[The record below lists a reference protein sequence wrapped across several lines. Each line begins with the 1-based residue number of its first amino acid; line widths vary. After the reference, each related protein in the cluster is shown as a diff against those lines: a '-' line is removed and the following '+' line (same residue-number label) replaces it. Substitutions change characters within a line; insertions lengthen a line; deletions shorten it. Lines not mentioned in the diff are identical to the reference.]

1 MKKLN
6 VVLVLVLLLVA
17 GIPAAFAQSRTVSG
31 KITDPSG
38 APVQGANII
47 VKGTNVGATTN
58 ADGNYTINVPSGSN
72 TLVVSYVGH
81 TSQELNIAGRTT
93 VNVSLSEDQGELER
107 VVVTALGI
115 EKSQK
120 ALGFSQTT
128 VSGENFTQARE
139 ISTANALAGRVAGV
153 NVTKV
158 ASGPAGSSRVVIRGA
173 KTLGSTL
180 NQPLYVVDGVPIDNS
195 NFGQAGVWGGA
206 DQGDGMSSINPDD
219 IESMTVLKGASAAA
233 LYGSR
238 AANGVI
244 LITTKKGMG
253 RKGIGVEV
261 NSNYVMDKV
270 NNLTDFQHEFGS
282 GGLVNPPGTSGLAS
296 QVPEFA
302 TSVAEHWNNWWGT
315 SAWGP
320 RLGTGNVVQF
330 DGVTRPYT
338 YKGDNWDK
346 FYETGTTFTNTVSLT
361 GGTAEQNFR
370 FSASSL
376 QNDGVI
382 PNSGFDRINL
392 SLAATAKLF
401 KRLSFNTKVLY
412 SNEKAKNRP
421 NLSDSPGNGILTL
434 YYLPGDVDVRDLLG
448 DPKKPGAV
456 PGAAQQTEQGL
467 TIFDGKI
474 PGEEFQM
481 NYDLWTQNP
490 YWAAYQQINTDT
502 RDRVISTGELRYDI
516 TSFLYLSGQAGM
528 DWYTLRGERLTPQ
541 GTGHSRGGSMSENE
555 NRTREINLQYMLGFN
570 KTFNKIGVNAFV
582 GGNRMRRQ
590 NESISAD
597 GSGFNI
603 PLFQAITN
611 ANLKGYGYGFGKS
624 GINSVF
630 GSAEFSYNNVLFLTG
645 TARKDWFSVLNPKK
659 NSILYPSVN
668 ASFVFTDAI
677 QSLPTVI
684 SYGKVRASWA
694 QVGNVNSVNPYS
706 TKLSYSAT
714 GTTQRYGGD
723 DANLPLAGNTSGT
736 NFPNPDLVPFTS
748 TETEAGIDIRFF
760 QNRLGIDFTYYS
772 QKTTDD
778 ILNANISRSSGFV
791 TKSVN
796 LGQITNKGI
805 ELLVT
810 GTPIKSALQWDVS
823 LNFAKN
829 NSNVVSLIEGQTE
842 LLGEEPRT
850 RTVVIKHIVGY
861 PYGMITGISQL
872 RDPATGLLVYN
883 SDGAPV
889 TDGNYQ
895 ILGNGVPDF
904 TGGLNNSFTFKNV
917 NLSFLI
923 DFKSGGDIYSGT
935 NVRMTQAGFTKQT
948 LMGREGE
955 EPLNVSGVIQDGEDA
970 DGKPIYK
977 PFSKTLTPGEAANYW
992 GNLGDRASERFVY
1005 DASFIKLRQ
1014 VTLGYQIPKK
1024 ILGKTPLQGLMVSF
1038 VARNLAILKKNTP
1051 NIDPESSYTSSN
1063 SQGLDYFGFPATRT
1077 YGFNLRANF

>member
-17 GIPAAFAQSRTVSG
+17 GIPAAFAQNRTVSG
-31 KITDPSG
+31 KISDASG
-38 APVQGANII
+38 APVQGANIL

-58 ADGNYTINVPSGSN
+58 ADGDYTISVPSGAN
-72 TLVVSYVGH
+72 TLVVSFVGH
-81 TSQELNIAGRTT
+81 TTQELPISGRSNISVT
-93 VNVSLSEDQGELER
+93 LIEDNGELER

-158 ASGPAGSSRVVIRGA
+158 ASGPAGSSRIVIRGA

-180 NQPLYVVDGVPIDNS
+180 NQPLYVVDGVPVDNT
-195 NFGQAGVWGGA
+195 NNGQAGVWGGA

-244 LITTKKGMG
+244 LITTKKGIG
-253 RKGIGVEV
+253 RKGIGVEL
-261 NSNYVMDKV
+261 NSNYVMEKV
-270 NNLTDFQHEFGS
+270 NNLTDFQTSFGS
-282 GGLVNPPGTSGLAS
+282 GGMVNPSGTSGLAA
-296 QVPEFA
+296 QVPKFA
-302 TSVAEHWNNWWGT
+302 ESIEEHWNSWWGLG
-315 SAWGP
+315 AFGP
-320 RLGTGNVVQF
+320 RLGSGNVVQF

-338 YKGDNWDK
+338 YKGDNWDRY
-346 FYETGTTFTNTVSLT
+346 YETGSTLTNTVSMT
-361 GGTAEQNFR
+361 AGTAEQNFR

-376 QNDGVI
+376 QNEGVV

-392 SLAATAKLF
+392 SLAATAKMF
-401 KRLSFNTKVLY
+401 KKLSFNTKILY

-434 YYLPGDVDVRDLLG
+434 YYLPGDVDVRDLIG

-456 PGAAQQTEQGL
+456 PGPDQQTEQGL
-467 TIFDGKI
+467 RIFDGKS
-474 PGEEFQM
+474 PGEEYQI
-481 NYDLWTQNP
+481 NYNLWTQNP
-490 YWAAYQQINTDT
+490 YWAAYQQKNNDT
-502 RDRVISTGELRYDI
+502 RDRVIASSELRYDI
-516 TSFLYLSGQAGM
+516 TSFLYASAMAGM
-528 DWYTLRGERLTPQ
+528 DWFTLRGTRLTPQ
-541 GTGHSRGGSMSENE
+541 GTGHSRGGSRSENE
-555 NRTREINLQYMLGFN
+555 VRVREINLQYMLGFN
-570 KTFNKIGVNAFV
+570 KTFGKIGINAFA

-597 GSGFNI
+597 GNGFNI
-603 PLFQAITN
+603 PQFEAISN
-611 ANLKGYGYGFGKS
+611 ANLKNYGYGFGKQ
-624 GINSVF
+624 GINSLF
-630 GSAEFSYNNVLFLTG
+630 GSAEFSYNNVFFLTG
-645 TARKDWFSVLNPKK
+645 TARNDWFSVLSPKN

-668 ASFVFTDAI
+668 ASFVFSDAFDG
-677 QSLPTVI
+677 LPAFI
-684 SYGKVRASWA
+684 SYGKLRASWA
-694 QVGNVNSVNPYS
+694 QVGNVNSVSPYS
-706 TKLSYSAT
+706 TKLNYSAT
-714 GTTQRYGGD
+714 GTTQRWMGD
-723 DANLPLAGNTSGT
+723 GTNLPFAGNTSGT
-736 NFPNPDLVPFTS
+736 NFPNPDLKPFTS

-778 ILNANISRSSGFV
+778 ILNANISRTSGFV
-791 TKSVN
+791 TQSVN

-810 GTPIKSALQWDVS
+810 GTPIKSAVQWDVS

-850 RTVVIKHIVGY
+850 RTVFIKHIVGY

-872 RDPATGLLVYN
+872 RDPASGQLVFN
-883 SDGAPV
+883 EDGAPV
-889 TDGNYQ
+889 TDGEYK

-904 TGGLNNSFTFKNV
+904 TGGLNNSFTWKNL
-917 NLSFLI
+917 NMSFLI

-955 EPLNVSGVIQDGEDA
+955 APLTVSGVIA
-970 DGKPIYK
+970 DGVDGSGNAIYK
-977 PFSKTLTPGEAANYW
+977 PFSKTLAPGEAANYW
-992 GNLGDRASERFVY
+992 GTLGDRASEQFVY

-1014 VTLGYQIPKK
+1014 ITIGYQLPKK
-1024 ILGKTPLQGLMVSF
+1024 ILGKTPLQNLMVSL

-1077 YGFNLRANF
+1077 YGFNIRANF